1 MLFTKTQKKM
11 KFERIETTASVRMP
25 VKSLESGA
33 YVGIAF
39 LNLLSYWKKGN
50 RAPSKK
56 QLQIKVRIGN
66 EYYAMLPGFYD
77 FIKIMSRQST
87 KARLN
92 NRSNQKL
99 TIHDEKTWNYWIKL
113 KEKQEKMLKKDKK

>member
-1 MLFTKTQKKM
+1 MMLFTKTQKKM
-11 KFERIETTASVRMP
+11 RYERIETIASIRMP
-25 VKSLESGA
+25 IKSLDSGK
-33 YVGIAF
+33 YEGIAF

-56 QLQIKVRIGN
+56 QLQIKARIDN
-66 EYYAMLPGFYD
+66 RYYTMLPGFYD
-77 FIKIMSRQST
+77 FVRLMSRQST

-99 TIHDEKTWNYWIKL
+99 TIHDKKTWNYLLKL
-113 KEKQEKMLKKDKK
+113 KKKQEELLKKK

>member
-1 MLFTKTQKKM
+1 MLFMMKQKIM
-11 KFERIETTASVRMP
+11 KYERIETTASVRMP
-25 VKSLESGA
+25 IKSLDSGQ

-77 FIKIMSRQST
+77 FIRLISRQST

-99 TIHDEKTWNYWIKL
+99 TIHDKKTWNYWLKL
-113 KEKQEKMLKKDKK
+113 KKKQEELLKKK

>member
-1 MLFTKTQKKM
+1 MMKQKTM
-11 KFERIETTASVRMP
+11 KYDRIETTASVRMP
-25 VKSLESGA
+25 IKSLDSGQ

-77 FIKIMSRQST
+77 FIRLLSRQST

-99 TIHDEKTWNYWIKL
+99 TIHDKKTWNYWLKL
-113 KEKQEKMLKKDKK
+113 KKKQEESLKKK

>member
-1 MLFTKTQKKM
+1 MRM
-11 KFERIETTASVRMP
+11 KYDRIETTASIRIP
-25 VKSLESGA
+25 IKSLDSGQ

-39 LNLLSYWKKGN
+39 LNFLSYWKKGN

-56 QLQIKVRIGN
+56 QLQIKARIGN
-66 EYYAMLPGFYD
+66 DSYVMLPGFYD
-77 FIKIMSRQST
+77 FMRLLSRQST

-99 TIHDEKTWNYWIKL
+99 KIHDHKTWNYWLKL
-113 KEKQEKMLKKDKK
+113 KKKQEDLLKKNKK

>member
-1 MLFTKTQKKM
+1 MLFTMKLKKM
-11 KFERIETTASVRMP
+11 RYERIETTASVRMP
-25 VKSLESGA
+25 IKSLDSGK

-77 FIKIMSRQST
+77 FIRIMSRQSI
-87 KARLN
+87 KAKLN

-99 TIHDEKTWNYWIKL
+99 TIHDEKTWNYWLKL
-113 KEKQEKMLKKDKK
+113 KKKQEELLKKK

>member
-1 MLFTKTQKKM
+1 MLFMM
-11 KFERIETTASVRMP
+11 KRKIMKYERIETTASVRMP
-25 VKSLESGA
+25 IKSLDSGQ

-77 FIKIMSRQST
+77 FIRLISRQST

-99 TIHDEKTWNYWIKL
+99 TIHDKKTWNYWLKL
-113 KEKQEKMLKKDKK
+113 KKKQEELLKKK

>member
-1 MLFTKTQKKM
+1 MMIQKM
-11 KFERIETTASVRMP
+11 RFERIETTASIRMP
-25 VKSLESGA
+25 IKSLDTGN

-50 RAPSKK
+50 RAPSRK
-56 QLQIKVRIGN
+56 QLQIKVKIGN
-66 EYYAMLPGFYD
+66 EHYAMLPGFYD
-77 FIKIMSRQST
+77 FIRLMSRQST

-99 TIHDEKTWNYWIKL
+99 TIHDQKTWNYWLKL
-113 KEKQEKMLKKDKK
+113 KKKQEESLKKNKK

>member
-1 MLFTKTQKKM
+1 MKLKKM
-11 KFERIETTASVRMP
+11 RYDKIETTASVRMP
-25 VKSLESGA
+25 IKSLDSGQ

-77 FIKIMSRQST
+77 FIRLLSRQST

-99 TIHDEKTWNYWIKL
+99 TIHDKKTWNYWLKL
-113 KEKQEKMLKKDKK
+113 KKKQEELLKKK

>member
-1 MLFTKTQKKM
+1 MLFMMKQKAM
-11 KFERIETTASVRMP
+11 KYERIETTASVRMP
-25 VKSLESGA
+25 IKSLDSGQ

-77 FIKIMSRQST
+77 FIRLISRQST

-99 TIHDEKTWNYWIKL
+99 TIHDKKTWNYWLKL
-113 KEKQEKMLKKDKK
+113 KKKQEELLKKK

>member
-1 MLFTKTQKKM
+1 MLCMMIQKKM
-11 KFERIETTASVRMP
+11 KFERIETTASIRMP
-25 VKSLESGA
+25 IKSLDTGG

-77 FIKIMSRQST
+77 FIRLMSRQST
-87 KARLN
+87 KAKLN

-99 TIHDEKTWNYWIKL
+99 TIHDQKTWNYWLKL
-113 KEKQEKMLKKDKK
+113 KKKQEESLKKK

>member
-1 MLFTKTQKKM
+1 M
-11 KFERIETTASVRMP
+11 KYERIETTASVRMP
-25 VKSLESGA
+25 IKSLDNGQ

-77 FIKIMSRQST
+77 FIRIMSRQST
-87 KARLN
+87 KAKLN

-99 TIHDEKTWNYWIKL
+99 TIHDQKTWNYWLKL
-113 KEKQEKMLKKDKK
+113 KKKQEELLKKK